1 MKNLFWF
8 ITIPA
13 SMFFALID
21 FISMRE
27 WVIVGIN
34 NDTEGYPW
42 GPVNE
47 NPWYYATPE
56 LYSSVML
63 TYFILMTVLLSFIIW
78 FMARRE
84 KKKTIYVLLACSLL
98 FVAMGINGTIQ

>member
-98 FVAMGINGTIQ
+98 FVAMCINGSIQ